1 MEITPFTVNI
11 EESELDDLKD
21 RLSRTSYPHE
31 LDNADWKYGT
41 NTGYLKELV
50 EYWLGEYDWRA
61 VEEEIN
67 ARPNFLTEIDGMPI
81 HFIHERGKGPKPIPL
96 ILSHGWP
103 WTFWDFRDVI
113 GPLSDPAAYGGDPDD
128 AFDVIVPSL
137 PGFGFSTPL
146 TKTGVNFWRTADTW
160 KKLMQDVL
168 GYKKFAAQG
177 GDWGSI
183 ITAQLGHKH
192 ADALLGIHLSLSFP
206 MDFFVNGLPGEEE
219 YEEDEKQNYQHTQAR
234 MQQATSHVVVQST
247 DPQTLAL
254 ALHDSPAGLLAWL
267 VERRR
272 NWSGCDGD
280 VESVF
285 SRRDLVTTAMIYW
298 LTRSFV
304 TSARFYWESAH
315 HLWAPSHDRIPVVEA
330 PTAIAQFPDELCL
343 MPRNFMNSYYNLQQ
357 LNKMPRGGHFAP
369 SEQPELLVED
379 VRKFFRGLR

>member
-1 MEITPFTVNI
+1 MKCKPFTVHI
-11 EESELDDLKD
+11 DEAVIDDLKQ
-21 RLSRTSYPHE
+21 RLARTLYPGD

-41 NTGYLKELV
+41 NTDYLAELV
-50 EYWLGEYDWRA
+50 DYWLNDFDWRA
-61 VEEEIN
+61 LEKEIN
-67 ARPNFLTEIDGMPI
+67 ERPNYIAEIDGIPI
-81 HFIHERGKGPKPIPL
+81 HFIHEPGNGPEPIPL
-96 ILSHGWP
+96 ILTHGWP

-113 GPLSDPAAYGGDPDD
+113 GPLSDPASHGGDPAD

-146 TKTGVNFWRTADTW
+146 ARTGINFWRTSDIW
-160 KKLMQDVL
+160 VKLMQDVL

-177 GDWGSI
+177 GDWGCIVTS
-183 ITAQLGHKH
+183 QLGHKY
-192 ADALLGIHLSLSFP
+192 ASELIGIHLSLSFP
-206 MDFFVNGLPGEEE
+206 MDFFVNGLPGEDE
-219 YEEDEKQNYQHTQAR
+219 YGENEKHNYHHTQER
-234 MQQATSHVVVQST
+234 MKQATSHVVVQCT

-298 LTRSFV
+298 VTGSFV
-304 TSARFYWESAH
+304 SSARFYWESAH
-315 HLWAPSHDRIPVVEA
+315 HLWQPSHDRSPVVEA
-330 PTAIAQFPDELCL
+330 PTAIAMFPQELAL
-343 MPRNFMNSYYNLQQ
+343 MPRKFMENYYNLQQ
-357 LNKMPRGGHFAP
+357 LNKMPKGGHFAP

-379 VRKFFRGLR
+379 VRKFFRRFR